1 MPNDNADGIPTAKI
15 RIPINNDA
23 DGRFSH
29 YLSQQMLLQF
39 QAWKSQML
47 MLQRR
52 IKLKHNEEKLSKWYF
67 RKYCWKDDK
76 Q

>member
-47 MLQRR
+47 TLQRR
-52 IKLKHNEEKLSKWYF
+52 IKLKT
-67 RKYCWKDDK
+67 
-76 Q
+76 